1 MKNRLLVTLILLL
14 AYVFACQTEIKE
26 HSTDD
31 YAAVELPAE
40 VMAMQM
46 PEDNPLTVAGVELG
60 RRLFFDPILSLDST
74 QACVNCH
81 QQHLAF
87 TDGQAL
93 SLGVKGLAGSRN
105 AMSLVN
111 VGLYYDGLFWDGR
124 VATLEEQ
131 SLHPITDEREL
142 AANWPLILGRLRNHP
157 DYSEQFKLAFDL
169 RDVQAI
175 DSIHIAR
182 ALAQFERTLVSFN
195 SKFDQVQQGLAEFTL
210 SEQRGWAIFFDASP
224 DLPHAECNHC
234 HVDPLFTTLA
244 FENNGVEVVTGLEAY
259 QDKGRGAITG
269 NVYDNGKFRV
279 PTLRNITLTAP
290 YMHDGRFQTLEEVID
305 HYVSGGHFSENVSPN
320 VRELNLSAADKADLL
335 AFLYTLTDTT
345 FVHNPAFSNPFEL

>member
-1 MKNRLLVTLILLL
+1 MKHRLLVTLVLLL

-26 HSTDD
+26 QSAAAD
-31 YAAVELPAE
+31 YAVELPAD
-40 VMAMQM
+40 VIAMQI
-46 PEDNPLTVAGVELG
+46 PEDNPLTEVGIELG
-60 RRLFFDPILSLDST
+60 RRLFYDPILSLDST

-81 QQHLAF
+81 QPHLAF
-87 TDGQAL
+87 TDGQTL
-93 SLGVKGLAGSRN
+93 SLGVKGLPGSRN

-142 AANWPLILGRLRNHP
+142 AANWPLILDRLKSHP
-157 DYSEQFKLAFDL
+157 DYSKRFRMAFDL
-169 RDVQAI
+169 KDIEAI
-175 DSIHIAR
+175 DSMHIAR
-182 ALAQFERTLVSFN
+182 SLAQFERTLVSFN
-195 SKFDQVQQGLAEFTL
+195 SKFDQVQKGLAEFTL
-210 SEQRGWAIFFDASP
+210 SEQRGWTIFFDASP

-244 FENNGVEVVTGLEAY
+244 FENNGVELVRGLEAY
-259 QDKGRGAITG
+259 QDKGRGVVTG

-290 YMHDGRFQTLEEVID
+290 YMHDGRFQTLEKVID
-305 HYVSGGHFSENVSPN
+305 HYDSGGHFSENVSPN

-345 FVHNPAFSNPFEL
+345 LVHNLAFSNPFEL